1 MLINF
6 HKPNSQNKQSQM
18 TNYPN
23 NQSPLERKVKRN
35 HIESQMGDVSMKKT
49 EDINLI
55 CSPARTLPI

>member
-18 TNYPN
+18 TNPN

-35 HIESQMGDVSMKKT
+35 HIESQMGDVSMKK
-49 EDINLI
+49 
-55 CSPARTLPI
+55 SRGY